1 MSESHLVRIEMG
13 TLEGVRPRKAG
24 RNARLNDHGADV
36 RVPIVRITMD
46 DGSSGFGVSRANPED
61 LATLLGSRLPDVGA
75 ADEEAMERW
84 LPVEFP
90 LWDLLG
96 KRQQIPV
103 YRLLIPHNISE
114 TQPLRAPC
122 YDTSLYID
130 DLHLQSDDEA
140 ADLIAAEAI
149 AGYTSGHRAFK
160 LKLGRGA
167 RHMDLEAGTR
177 RDVLVVRAV
186 RGAIGP
192 DARLM
197 LDANNG
203 YNLNLTKRV
212 LAETADCRIHWMEEA
227 FHEDAVLYT
236 DLQEWLKKQG
246 LPILIA
252 EGEGQASPSLLAWA
266 RDGII
271 DVVQY
276 DILSHGLYRWLGTGR
291 QLDAWNVSAAPH
303 HYGTGFGNY
312 AACHLAAA
320 IEHFQFVEWD
330 EAAVA
335 GLGADGYT
343 IEEGYVSVPEAP
355 GFGLEL
361 DEDIYSRAVAASGH
375 TLTLESQA
383 PLTPYVTSR
392 ALGNARA

>member
-1 MSESHLVRIEMG
+1 MNEPHLVRIETG

-46 DGSSGFGVSRANPED
+46 DGSSGFGVSRANPDD
-61 LATLLGSRLPDVGA
+61 LVALLGSPLPDVGTSG
-75 ADEEAMERW
+75 DEAMERW
-84 LPVEFP
+84 LPIEFP

-96 KRQQIPV
+96 KRHQVPV
-103 YRLLIPHNISE
+103 YRLLAPHGTE
-114 TQPLRAPC
+114 EAQPLRAPC

-130 DLHLQSDDEA
+130 DLHLESDDEA
-140 ADLIAAEAI
+140 ADLIAAEAA
-149 AGYTSGHRAFK
+149 AGYASGHRAFK
-160 LKLGRGA
+160 LKVGRGA

-177 RDVLVVRAV
+177 RDILVVRAV
-186 RGAIGP
+186 RGVVGP

-212 LAETADCRIHWMEEA
+212 LAETADYRIHWMEEA

-236 DLQEWLKKQG
+236 DLQEWLGNQG

-276 DILSHGLYRWLGTGR
+276 DILSHGLYRWLDTGR
-291 QLDAWNVSAAPH
+291 QLDSWNVSTAPH
-303 HYGTGFGNY
+303 HYGTGLGNY

-320 IEHFQFVEWD
+320 IDHFQFVEWD

-335 GLGADGYT
+335 GLGADGYA
-343 IEEGYVSVPEAP
+343 IENGYVSVPVTP

-361 DEDIYSRAVAASGH
+361 DEDTYGRAVAASGRI
-375 TLTLESQA
+375 LALEGQA
-383 PLTPYVTSR
+383 SR
-392 ALGNARA
+392 TQ